1 MSESKSKTKARAAG
15 SREEGR
21 GFYVY
26 CVGEQERLASLLAE
40 ASPPAAI
47 ESEASLESVEGGALA
62 AVVSGV
68 SLADYGEEVL
78 QARLT
83 DPAWTAIRA
92 MRHEQVVEHFAARAS
107 VVPLRFGTIYL
118 RRDGVEKMLTERQ
131 AELRATVERLRGR
144 EEWGV
149 SVFLNRAMLHEGIAS
164 VSPRLREMTEQAG
177 KASPGQS
184 YLLRKKIDALRADEV
199 RAETKRVA
207 ALIESELAAV
217 ADGAARLRV
226 FKDEANE
233 HGEMTA
239 RFAFL
244 VSREHWDA
252 FRAAAERLA
261 DEHARTGFKLD
272 LTGPMPPY
280 NFASE
285 R

>member
-1 MSESKSKTKARAAG
+1 MTESKSKTKSRAG
-15 SREEGR
+15 SSREEAS

-26 CVGEQERLASLLAE
+26 CVGEHERLASLRAE

-47 ESEASLESVEGGALA
+47 ESGAGLELVESGALA

-68 SLADYGEEVL
+68 SLADYGEEAL
-78 QARLT
+78 QARLA

-131 AELRATVERLRGR
+131 AELLATVERLRGR

-164 VSPRLREMTEQAG
+164 VSPRLREMSEQAG

-184 YLLRKKIDALRADEV
+184 YLLRKKIDALRTDEV

-207 ALIESELAAV
+207 VAIESELAAV

-226 FKDEANE
+226 LKDEANE

-244 VSREHWDA
+244 VARGRWDA

-261 DEHARTGFKLD
+261 DEHATSGFKLE

-285 R
+285 G